1 MRLTKIS
8 LAGFKSFV
16 DPTHITVPGQLVG
29 IVGPNGCGKSN
40 IIDAVRWVLGETS
53 AKHLRGETMQDVLF
67 NGSGDRKPV
76 NRASVELVFDNSLGK
91 AAGQWSEYAEI
102 SVKRIL
108 ERDGD
113 SSYHINNIHVRRR
126 DVADIFLGTG
136 LGSRAY
142 AIIEQGMISRVIEA
156 KPEELRVFL
165 EEAAGIS
172 KYRERRRETELRLRD
187 TRENLLRVED
197 IRQELDKQL
206 EHLHDQAEVAKRY
219 HELQAQLQTTQSLLW
234 LLKKQEAAA
243 SRNRHNRELERL
255 GIEIEA
261 QTAGLREAEKRLE
274 DMRSQHYHLS
284 DETHAA
290 QGALY
295 EANAEVARIEQQIT
309 HVRESRQRV
318 EQQLTA
324 LRSQLETNQSQLAT
338 AQLGLAEWNEGKARA
353 QQQAAAAEASVATET
368 EKLPVAEEAYRAT
381 HNRRDELQQGLSQT
395 EQGLQV
401 EQTKLAH
408 AQRVIEQLAQRE
420 ARLLEER
427 QALPVPDATAV
438 EQMRQQMQ
446 ALDNALHERRAA
458 LAQKEASLSQTEQG
472 LRDRNEALETAV
484 QRVTGTE
491 ARIHALQQLQDRL
504 ARGIDMEGWL
514 SAHALDKAPRLWQGI
529 AIEAGWED
537 ALEAGAQ

>member
-16 DPTHITVPGQLVG
+16 DPTHIPVPGQLVG

-91 AAGQWSEYAEI
+91 AAGQWSQYGEI

-197 IRQELDKQL
+197 IRQELEKQI
-206 EHLHDQAEVAKRY
+206 EHLHGQADVAKRY

-234 LLKKQEAAA
+234 LLRKQEAAA
-243 SRNRHNRELERL
+243 SRNRHTRELERL

-261 QTAGLREAEKRLE
+261 QTAGLREAEKRLDE
-274 DMRSQHYHLS
+274 MRGQHYRLS

-318 EQQLTA
+318 EQQLAT
-324 LRSQLETNQSQLAT
+324 LRSQLENNQSQLTT
-338 AQLGLAEWNEGKARA
+338 AQLSLAEWSEGKTRA
-353 QQQAAAAEASVATET
+353 QQQAAESEARVAVET
-368 EKLPVAEEAYRAT
+368 EKLPVAEEAYRAA
-381 HNRRDELQQGLSQT
+381 HNRRDQLQHSLSQT

-408 AQRVIEQLAQRE
+408 AQRVLEQLAQRE
-420 ARLLEER
+420 ERLLGER

-446 ALDNALHERRAA
+446 ALENRLNERRAA
-458 LAQKEASLSQTEQG
+458 LVQKEALLPQAEHG
-472 LRDRNEALETAV
+472 LRDRNEALDTAV

-504 ARGIDMEGWL
+504 SRGVDMEGWL
-514 SAHALDKAPRLWQGI
+514 SAHALDKAPRLW
-529 AIEAGWED
+529 
-537 ALEAGAQ
+537 